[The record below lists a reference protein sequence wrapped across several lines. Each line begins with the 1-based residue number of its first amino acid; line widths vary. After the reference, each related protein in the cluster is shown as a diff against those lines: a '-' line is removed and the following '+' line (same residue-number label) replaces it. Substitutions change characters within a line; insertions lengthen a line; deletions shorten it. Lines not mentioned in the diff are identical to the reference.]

1 MKLDRIL
8 PYARILLEKAISPGD
23 YAVDA
28 TAGNG
33 HDTLFLTKLV
43 GTDGH
48 VFAFDVQEEAIQQT
62 KKRLVENDAE
72 QQATLFLHSHD
83 QMKNVLPDDCKGK
96 ITAAVFNLGYL
107 PGGDKSIVTEADS
120 TISAIEQ
127 LLELMAVEGIIVLV
141 VYHGHPEGAVE
152 KDALM
157 SYVTSLPQDKAHVL
171 HYGFMNQRNAPPF
184 IVAIEKRSM
193 N

>member
-8 PYARILLEKAISPGD
+8 PYARILLEKALSPGD
-23 YAVDA
+23 YAIDA

-33 HDTLFLTKLV
+33 HDTLFLTRLV
-43 GTDGH
+43 GNEGH

-62 KKRLVENDAE
+62 KKRLVENNAE
-72 QQATLFLHSHD
+72 HRATLFLQSHD
-83 QMKNVLPDDCKGK
+83 QLINVLPEDCKGK

-107 PGGDKSIVTEADS
+107 PGGDKSIVTEAVS

-127 LLELMAVEGIIVLV
+127 LLDIMAVEGIIVLV
-141 VYHGHPEGAVE
+141 VYHGHPEGAIE

-184 IVAIEKRSM
+184 IIAIEKRS
-193 N
+193 